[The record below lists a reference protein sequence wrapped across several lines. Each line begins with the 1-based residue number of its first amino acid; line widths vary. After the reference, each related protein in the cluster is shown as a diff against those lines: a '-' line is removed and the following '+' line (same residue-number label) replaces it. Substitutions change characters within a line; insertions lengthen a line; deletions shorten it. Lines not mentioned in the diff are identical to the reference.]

1 MPLSKK
7 RPHHHHE
14 QQHHHEHSNPK
25 EGAKSGRLINAGVIF
40 FAILGLLGSYF
51 IAGSDIIWLVAGT
64 VGGAAIGYFFAKQM
78 SKTFSK

>member
-14 QQHHHEHSNPK
+14 QQHHAPGHPK
-25 EGAKSGRLINAGVIF
+25 EAAKSGRLINAGMIF

-51 IAGSDIIWLVAGT
+51 VAGSDIIWLVAGT